1 MSRHTTEDLVH
12 ELARDL
18 PPVKSIAR
26 LRVVAAKVLVLWLC
40 ALAVSWLLGGH
51 RLSVG
56 ADSSG
61 GDWSH
66 WSVWVGLA
74 LLAGGAVLAA
84 LASAVPGRERAAEAG
99 RAVAVLGVAWVIGS
113 GLWAVAGAEGARG
126 GTPLAG
132 SFACFGYAI
141 ALGLPPLWIAAAFLS
156 RGAPASP
163 LIASSVA
170 VAGAAGLGAF
180 AVHAICPVT
189 GSYHVLLG
197 HCLAPIFAAGLFAL
211 PLAALIA
218 RASRAASRSLPANS

>member
-40 ALAVSWLLGGH
+40 ALGVSWLLGEH
-51 RLSVG
+51 RLSVV

-61 GDWSH
+61 GDWIR

-74 LLAGGAVLAA
+74 VLAGGAVLAA

-113 GLWAVAGAEGARG
+113 GLWAVAGAEGARV

-132 SFACFGYAI
+132 SFACFRHAI
-141 ALGLPPLWIAAAFLS
+141 ALGLPSLWIAAAFLS
-156 RGAPASP
+156 RGTAVSPRTAS
-163 LIASSVA
+163 AVA
-170 VAGAAGLGAF
+170 AAGAASLGAF
-180 AVHAICPVT
+180 AVHAVCPIS
-189 GSYHVLLG
+189 GGYHVMLG
-197 HCLAPIFAAGLFAL
+197 HCLTPIFAAGLFAL

-218 RASRAASRSLPANS
+218 RASRASSHSLDPI